1 MRTFA
6 EFVDRCIDQ
15 GIDSPKRCDFSII
28 ANMGRTALT
37 REAVA
42 QVARLLEQGGEIVV
56 GRVGWFVSPDP
67 ASAAHLTRKGLGGDA
82 PHAFPWNQVY
92 WALVSLGVQ
101 EAADLCWGRAR
112 QYEVGVAEWARA
124 PFALPAH
131 APTGPNDYIASL
143 ARYVAGCAGSK
154 MPFFSWTDAPLHALE
169 AYLVVQDAI
178 AQYPWVRE
186 VVERELY
193 CAHGRTAHRSPWALD
208 GAFVLP
214 HGEWDWDWG
223 AVVLTSHGWR
233 VYDDEGGEGV
243 EPESNAELVDLIKAG
258 LHRLNAR
265 RKACEGVSVSVSHVS
280 SAQLEE
286 AYAWAARYN
295 ASVGYLHLHFS
306 EEPRAHAALELP
318 ALYPTMLGD

>member
-67 ASAAHLTRKGLGGDA
+67 ASAAHLARKGLGGDA

-169 AYLVVQDAI
+169 AYLVAQDAI

>member
-67 ASAAHLTRKGLGGDA
+67 ASAAHLAGKGLGGDA

-169 AYLVVQDAI
+169 AYLVAQDAI

>member
-6 EFVDRCIDQ
+6 EFVNRCVEL
-15 GIDSPKRCDFSII
+15 GIDSPKRGDFSII

-67 ASAAHLTRKGLGGDA
+67 ASAAHLASKGLGGDA

-101 EAADLCWGRAR
+101 GAADLCWGRAR
-112 QYEVGVAEWARA
+112 EYEKGVAEWARA
-124 PFALPAH
+124 PFALPVS

-169 AYLVVQDAI
+169 AYLVAQDAI

-214 HGEWDWDWG
+214 HGEWG
-223 AVVLTSHGWR
+223 AVALTPHGWR
-233 VYDDEGGEGV
+233 VYDEEGGEGV

-280 SAQLEE
+280 SSQMEE
-286 AYAWAARYN
+286 AWAWAARYN
-295 ASVGYLHLHFS
+295 ASIAHLHLHFS
-306 EEPRAHAALELP
+306 ESPRVHAALELP

>member
-6 EFVDRCIDQ
+6 EFVNRCVDQ
-15 GIDSPKRCDFSII
+15 GIDFPKRGDFSII

-56 GRVGWFVSPDP
+56 EGVAWPVSSDP
-67 ASAAHLTRKGLGGDA
+67 ASAAHLARKGLGGDA
-82 PHAFPWNQVY
+82 PHAFPWNRTY
-92 WALVSLGVQ
+92 WALVGLGIL

-112 QYEVGVAEWARA
+112 QYEAGVAEWARA
-124 PFALPAH
+124 PFALPVS

-154 MPFFSWTDAPLHALE
+154 MPLFSWTDAPLHALE
-169 AYLVVQDAI
+169 AYLVVQDAC

-186 VVERELY
+186 VVEREMY

-214 HGEWDWDWG
+214 HGEWG
-223 AVVLTSHGWR
+223 AVALTPHGWR
-233 VYDDEGGEGV
+233 VYDEEGGEGV

-280 SAQLEE
+280 SSQMEE
-286 AYAWAARYN
+286 AWAWAARYN
-295 ASVGYLHLHFS
+295 ASIAHLHLHFS

>member
-67 ASAAHLTRKGLGGDA
+67 ASAAHLASKGLGGDA

-101 EAADLCWGRAR
+101 GAADLCWGRAR
-112 QYEVGVAEWARA
+112 EYEKGVAEWARA
-124 PFALPAH
+124 PFALPVI

-169 AYLVVQDAI
+169 AYLVAQDAI

>member
-112 QYEVGVAEWARA
+112 EYEKGVAEWARA
-124 PFALPAH
+124 PFALPVS

>member
-92 WALVSLGVQ
+92 WALVSVGLQ

-112 QYEVGVAEWARA
+112 EYEKGVAEWARA

>member
-6 EFVDRCIDQ
+6 EFVNRCVDQ
-15 GIDSPKRCDFSII
+15 GIDFPKRGDFAIL

-56 GRVGWFVSPDP
+56 EGVAWPVSPDP
-67 ASAAHLTRKGLGGDA
+67 ASAAHLARKGLGGDA

-92 WALVSLGVQ
+92 WALVSVDLQ

-112 QYEVGVAEWARA
+112 QYEAGVAEWARA
-124 PFALPAH
+124 PFALPVS

-154 MPFFSWTDAPLHALE
+154 MSLFSWTDAPLNALE
-169 AYLVVQDAI
+169 AYIVVQDACE
-178 AQYPWVRE
+178 QYPWVRE
-186 VVERELY
+186 VVEREMY
-193 CAHGRTAHRSPWALD
+193 CAHARTPHRSPWALD

-214 HGEWDWDWG
+214 HGEWG
-223 AVVLTSHGWR
+223 ALVSRPLDGAFVL
-233 VYDDEGGEGV
+233 YEDEGDSAY
-243 EPESNAELVDLIKAG
+243 PENTTVLLESVRAG
-258 LHRLNAR
+258 LSRLNTR
-265 RKACEGVSVSVSHVS
+265 RKACEGIMYPMTRT
-280 SAQLEE
+280 SAGLEE

-295 ASVGYLHLHFS
+295 ASVGYLHLYFS
-306 EEPRAHAALELP
+306 EYEGIRQRLDLP
-318 ALYPTMLGD
+318 TLYPTMLD